1 MNGKDMMQKLG
12 EALGFTLEMSAQD
25 TCAVIF
31 DQDEVIFE
39 QHEDQ
44 LYLIADLASS
54 AGREDAYA
62 RLLEANC
69 MGAQS
74 GQACLGLDV
83 QREVFTLHR
92 ILEGELPYE
101 EFEKILTLF
110 IRAVRYWKEW
120 LSLPVSGQAAESSAM
135 PLGGIRV

>member
-1 MNGKDMMQKLG
+1 MDGKRLMKELG
-12 EALGFTLEMSAQD
+12 EALGFSLEMSEQN

-31 DQDEVIFE
+31 DQDEIIFE

-44 LYLIADLASS
+44 LYIIADLGPS
-54 AGREDAYA
+54 AGRPDAHK

-69 MGAQS
+69 LGAQS

-83 QREVFTLHR
+83 RREVFTLHR
-92 ILEGELPYE
+92 ILDGELSYA

-120 LSLPVSGQAAESSAM
+120 LAQPASGQAEGTSFV
-135 PLGGIRV
+135 PNGVRP

>member
-12 EALGFTLEMSAQD
+12 EALGFTLEMSAQG
-25 TCAVIF
+25 TCAVFF
-31 DQDEVIFE
+31 DQDEIIFE

-54 AGREDAYA
+54 AGRTDAYA

-74 GQACLGLDV
+74 GQACLGLDR

-92 ILEGELPYE
+92 ILEGELSYE
-101 EFEKILTLF
+101 AFEKILTLF

-120 LSLPVSGQAAESSAM
+120 LSLPVPVQGEASAM
-135 PLGGIRV
+135 PQGIRV

>member
-74 GQACLGLDV
+74 GQACLGLDR

-92 ILEGELPYE
+92 ILDGELSYE
-101 EFEKILTLF
+101 AFEKILTLF

-120 LSLPVSGQAAESSAM
+120 LSLPVPRQAEETSDM
-135 PLGGIRV
+135 PQGIRV

>member
-1 MNGKDMMQKLG
+1 MNGKALIGELG
-12 EALGFTLEMSAQD
+12 KALGFALEMSDQN
-25 TCAVIF
+25 TCGVFF
-31 DQDEVIFE
+31 DQDEVVFE

-44 LYLIADLASS
+44 LYIMADLGSA
-54 AGREDAYA
+54 AGRRDAHT

-69 MGAQS
+69 LGAQS
-74 GQACLGLDV
+74 GQACLGLDS

-92 ILEGELPYE
+92 ILVGELTYG

-120 LSLPVSGQAAESSAM
+120 LAQPASGQAEGTSFLLNGM
-135 PLGGIRV
+135 RP

>member
-1 MNGKDMMQKLG
+1 MDGKRLMKELG
-12 EALGFTLEMSAQD
+12 EALGFSLEMSEQN

-31 DQDEVIFE
+31 DQDEIIFE

-44 LYLIADLASS
+44 LYIIADLGPS
-54 AGREDAYA
+54 AGRPDAHK

-69 MGAQS
+69 LGAQS

-83 QREVFTLHR
+83 RREVFTLHR
-92 ILEGELPYE
+92 ILDGELSYA

-110 IRAVRYWKEW
+110 IRAARYWKEW
-120 LSLPVSGQAAESSAM
+120 LSLQAPEQTAAPAAM
-135 PLGGIRV
+135 QQGIRC

>member
-1 MNGKDMMQKLG
+1 MDGKRLMKELG
-12 EALGFTLEMSAQD
+12 EALGFSLEMSDQN

-31 DQDEVIFE
+31 DQDEVVFE
-39 QHEDQ
+39 QHEEQ
-44 LYLIADLASS
+44 LYIMTDLGPS
-54 AGREDAYA
+54 AGRSDAHA

-69 MGAQS
+69 LGAQS
-74 GQACLGLDV
+74 GQACIGLDA

-92 ILEGELPYE
+92 ILDGELSYA

-120 LSLPVSGQAAESSAM
+120 LSLPVPRQAEETSDM
-135 PLGGIRV
+135 PQGIRV

>member
-120 LSLPVSGQAAESSAM
+120 LSLPVPGQAAEASAM
-135 PLGGIRV
+135 PQGIRV

>member
-1 MNGKDMMQKLG
+1 MNGKDLMQKLG
-12 EALGFTLEMSAQD
+12 EALGFPLEMSAQD

-54 AGREDAYA
+54 AGRTNAYA

-74 GQACLGLDV
+74 GQACLGLDA

-92 ILEGELPYE
+92 ILDGELSYE
-101 EFEKILTLF
+101 AFEKILTLF

-120 LSLPVSGQAAESSAM
+120 LSLPVPEQAEETSAM
-135 PLGGIRV
+135 PQGIRV

>member
-1 MNGKDMMQKLG
+1 MNGKALIRELG
-12 EALGFTLEMSAQD
+12 KALGFELEMSTHN
-25 TCAVIF
+25 TCGVFF
-31 DQDEVIFE
+31 DKDEVVFE
-39 QHEDQ
+39 LHEAQ
-44 LYLIADLASS
+44 LYIMADLGSS
-54 AGREDAYA
+54 AGRTDAHT

-74 GQACLGLDV
+74 GQACLGLDS

-92 ILEGELPYE
+92 ILDGELTYE

-120 LSLPVSGQAAESSAM
+120 LSQPVPVQATGTSFV
-135 PLGGIRV
+135 PQGIKP

>member
-25 TCAVIF
+25 TCAVVF

-44 LYLIADLASS
+44 LYIIAELASS
-54 AGREDAYA
+54 AGRTDAYA

-74 GQACLGLDV
+74 GQACLGLDR

-92 ILEGELPYE
+92 ILDGELSYE
-101 EFEKILTLF
+101 AFEKILTLF
-110 IRAVRYWKEW
+110 IRAARYWKEW
-120 LSLPVSGQAAESSAM
+120 LSLPVPVKTTAPAAA
-135 PLGGIRV
+135 PHGIQC